1 MVVPLNTRIF
11 YLKNRPLFPLNNA
24 YELFK
29 IINVFATE
37 KKKKKKKYVL
47 LFSSIIISSRIIIF
61 LEAPQSSLKT

>member
-37 KKKKKKKYVL
+37 KKEKKEILSPL
-47 LFSSIIISSRIIIF
+47 LFNNNLI
-61 LEAPQSSLKT
+61 